1 MDGAKYRIQVWSN
14 NYSIIGKS
22 VLKYIDNYREVLERM
37 RDQYVF
43 LQRDVETKL
52 ELIHTNVENKES
64 IKVYAIFL
72 AELDWGKGIIN
83 DKGGEGECFSVEKI
97 NWIC

>member
-1 MDGAKYRIQVWSN
+1 
-14 NYSIIGKS
+14 
-22 VLKYIDNYREVLERM
+22 M

-64 IKVYAIFL
+64 IKVHAMFF
-72 AELDWGKGIIN
+72 
-83 DKGGEGECFSVEKI
+83 GGVGLR
-97 NWIC
+97 

>member
-1 MDGAKYRIQVWSN
+1 
-14 NYSIIGKS
+14 
-22 VLKYIDNYREVLERM
+22 M

-72 AELDWGKGIIN
+72 AELD
-83 DKGGEGECFSVEKI
+83 
-97 NWIC
+97 